1 MSDRLPSIPPPPPP
15 PPVAVTTSAR
25 PSHLAAALSAVA
37 GLLPAMV
44 EAANPQLLLKTQKGS
59 SHLVKQ
65 LGTTAKLAGNSGA
78 VQSTQTGKFIGQLRF
93 DQVQQAGKL
102 AAGSTMVFQLAG
114 AAAMQQTLDQIA
126 ASLERVENKVDRV
139 LWNQQQGLLDETRA
153 QEDLL
158 AQLITSL
165 RAGRKADTV
174 SISQLRAIESQLTT
188 TAHKLVSQVEKDL
201 ASVGTIG
208 QGLTDLVAKAG
219 QAPTAESAEGRMER
233 AKSLAKLSAKVTADL
248 AVRSVSTVRTRDL
261 RKELTDVNDSVTRT
275 EELLIVALRAISTR
289 AIAGLLASQ
298 FDESQP
304 QAARVAEADAIR
316 AWLADIRQR
325 LVDAT
330 NLSWLHDVDDEVLS
344 RLFVGHSKKEAAVK
358 DLSPLLLRLD
368 RNVESATDALS
379 ALGRTDVIDFEVVE
393 VGTAL
398 PPPS

>member
-1 MSDRLPSIPPPPPP
+1 
-15 PPVAVTTSAR
+15 
-25 PSHLAAALSAVA
+25 
-37 GLLPAMV
+37 
-44 EAANPQLLLKTQKGS
+44 
-59 SHLVKQ
+59 
-65 LGTTAKLAGNSGA
+65 
-78 VQSTQTGKFIGQLRF
+78 
-93 DQVQQAGKL
+93 
-102 AAGSTMVFQLAG
+102 MVFQLAG